1 MYCVPGVLESEQNSS
16 RNCFMDTVAVF
27 LQELLLE
34 TKGKFSTKLKDVLEK
49 L

>member
-1 MYCVPGVLESEQNSS
+1 
-16 RNCFMDTVAVF
+16 MDTVAVF

-49 L
+49 LWEDIIDHFGRI